1 MGCHTWFWRPLTDQE
16 FIWMKEYAV
25 TSAEG
30 CFRDETDRYLIDS
43 IRKSVETGEACFYGM
58 TWYEAGYGAY
68 NPKFI
73 EDFGSEPYVRYIK
86 NRDKTGRDALYV
98 NVAFYHE
105 FINTKFHM
113 TSEEF
118 YEAKPWEDENY
129 PWFHDCFRVHNYPS
143 KVIHNKKELRRFLR
157 KDYFKLTEEQRRRV
171 SKFFELYPGG
181 IITFG

>member
-73 EDFGSEPYVRYIK
+73 EDFGSEP
-86 NRDKTGRDALYV
+86 
-98 NVAFYHE
+98 
-105 FINTKFHM
+105 
-113 TSEEF
+113 
-118 YEAKPWEDENY
+118 
-129 PWFHDCFRVHNYPS
+129 
-143 KVIHNKKELRRFLR
+143 
-157 KDYFKLTEEQRRRV
+157 
-171 SKFFELYPGG
+171 
-181 IITFG
+181 